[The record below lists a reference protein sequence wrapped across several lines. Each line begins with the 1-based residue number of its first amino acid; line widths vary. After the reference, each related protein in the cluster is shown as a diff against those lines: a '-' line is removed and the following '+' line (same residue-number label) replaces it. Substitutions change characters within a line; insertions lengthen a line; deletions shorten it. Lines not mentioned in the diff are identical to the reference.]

1 MLPGFRPDKALGIE
15 LPGFAEYIKKLGES
29 AGVEIKSYKDVISAL
44 LARIDF
50 FNAAG
55 CRVSDHAFSY
65 MPYVQDSEEQIEVS
79 FERAMSGEK
88 ISQRDADAYKTAVMQ
103 ALGEN
108 IIHSA
113 GLWKFISAQCEITTA
128 KCLPLSARTR
138 DLILWETIKPL
149 ICSADFGFAL
159 QPR

>member
-88 ISQRDADAYKTAVMQ
+88 YRSVMQ
-103 ALGEN
+103 MHIKPPL
-108 IIHSA
+108 
-113 GLWKFISAQCEITTA
+113 CR
-128 KCLPLSARTR
+128 LSAKISFTR
-138 DLILWETIKPL
+138 LGYGNSYRRNAK
-149 ICSADFGFAL
+149 
-159 QPR
+159 